1 MSGIN
6 CAKVHIS
13 TLLGIVEQ
21 YQRRSENYPTRLV
34 GAILGSVVA
43 GSGAQQRDAGEEE
56 GTAVAGSGGSYFV
69 DIRHSF
75 PVLHSEVSDQISINS
90 EYYRARMELHRKASS
105 RESVLLGWYSA
116 VLSRDAKP
124 VDPATFA
131 KNGEF
136 IREYFLREASAK
148 GAPFA
153 LNLNIAVS
161 ATGQITLEAVKYP
174 TGGNSAAVEGCVL
187 PVKIAYGVPE
197 AFAVDLCRESLL
209 AKDPVYDRD
218 GRLLAPLSSW
228 QEYRHNSRERIHS
241 QAALLVERYGEAVT
255 SEPGARQIL
264 AKLGLTE
271 TTNEDRQD
279 LARNQEEFCRAIDEL
294 NKQLS
299 RSDRLLLT
307 QNFLVSPPPNNV

>member
-1 MSGIN
+1 MSSIT
-6 CAKVHIS
+6 CAKVHIP

-21 YQRRSENYPTRLV
+21 YQRRSENYPIRLI

-43 GSGAQQRDAGEEE
+43 GSGQGGDAEE
-56 GTAVAGSGGSYFV
+56 GSAGSNGSGASYFV

-75 PVLHSEVSDQISINS
+75 PVLHSEVGDQISINS
-90 EYYRARMELHRKASS
+90 EYYRARMELHRKASG

-136 IREYFLREASAK
+136 IREYFVREANTK

-153 LNLNIAVS
+153 LHLNIAAN
-161 ATGQITLEAVKYP
+161 ATGQITLEVVKYP
-174 TGGNSAAVEGCVL
+174 TGGSSATTAESSAL
-187 PVKIAYGVPE
+187 PVQIAYGVPE
-197 AFAVDLCRESLL
+197 AFAVDLCRETLL
-209 AKDPVYDRD
+209 AEDPVHSRD
-218 GRLLAPLSSW
+218 GKLLAPLSNW
-228 QEYRHNSRERIHS
+228 QAYRHNSRELIHS
-241 QAALLVERYGEAVT
+241 QATLLAEHSGEAAG
-255 SEPGARQIL
+255 EQAARQIL
-264 AKLGLTE
+264 SKLGLTE
-271 TTNEDRQD
+271 ATNEDRQD

-307 QNFLVSPPPNNV
+307 QNFLVSPHSS